1 MRTGHG
7 GRMTDLHRRI
17 CITLAVLA
25 LYRLGVHIPIPGVDA
40 DLYLT
45 RFGEGSH
52 LFLRGFPGASSLAL
66 QSVSIFTLGIAPYL
80 TAALLVRLAS
90 LAFTGLRDLEDG
102 TPSQQ
107 RRVVMGTRL
116 LALALVV
123 PQAYGLAMGLEWFGD
138 FAGEFIPA
146 PGLAYRWSV
155 VVTLVASTAAIM
167 WLADQITL
175 HGLGNGIALIL
186 FADIVWDLPR
196 TLAGFV
202 ELTRTGAIP
211 FEILAGLGLLTIAL
225 VALVVNVGRAALHA
239 GLRFPEQQDGARTL
253 AVRPAS
259 IPLPVIAGGLVS
271 AVLAIWLMSTA
282 FYLVTSIAFGDDG
295 YAIDGWVAWMW
306 YGHPA
311 HIAVSAVLIVAM
323 AYFYS
328 LAVIRPKRA
337 AAFLESK
344 GARIFRA
351 RPGQETENALR
362 QVLFRLALIGG
373 GVLALIYLLPEILL
387 GFLPQLPGSI
397 GGAGLLIAVAV
408 ALDTLHEGA
417 HRLHR
422 QNGGGPPGE
431 HLSIAMG
438 PEYRSRISAGGR

>member
-1 MRTGHG
+1 
-7 GRMTDLHRRI
+7 MTDLYKRI

-25 LYRLGVHIPIPGVDA
+25 FYRLGVHIPIPGVDA

-45 RFGEGSH
+45 RFAEGSH

-90 LAFTGLRDLEDG
+90 LAFTGLRELEDG

-116 LALALVV
+116 IALVLVV
-123 PQAYGLAMGLEWFGD
+123 PRAYGLAMGLEWFGD
-138 FAGEFIPA
+138 FAGEFIPV

-155 VVTLVASTAAIM
+155 VATLLASTAAIM

-175 HGLGNGIALIL
+175 RGVGNGIALIL
-186 FADIVWDLPR
+186 FADIVWELPR
-196 TLAGFV
+196 KLAGFV
-202 ELTRTGAIP
+202 ELTRTGAIE
-211 FEILAGLGLLTIAL
+211 FEILVGLGVLTIAL
-225 VALVVNVGRAALHA
+225 VALVVNVGRAAIHA
-239 GLRFPEQQDGARTL
+239 GLRFPERQAGVGTL
-253 AVRPAS
+253 AVRQAA

-271 AVLAIWLMSTA
+271 AVLAMWIVSSI
-282 FYLVTSIAFGDDG
+282 FQLVTLIAVGDDD
-295 YAIDGWVAWMW
+295 YIIDGWVAWMW

-311 HIAVSAVLIVAM
+311 RIAMSAVLIVAM
-323 AYFYS
+323 AYLYS
-328 LAVIRPKRA
+328 LAVFRPKRA

-351 RPGQETENALR
+351 RPGRETERALR

-373 GVLALIYLLPEILL
+373 SVLALVYLLPEILA

-408 ALDTLHEGA
+408 TLDTLHEGA

-422 QNGGGPPGE
+422 QNGGRPPGRNLE
-431 HLSIAMG
+431 IAMG
-438 PEYRSRISAGGR
+438 SGDRSGFSAGGR

>member
-1 MRTGHG
+1 
-7 GRMTDLHRRI
+7 MTDLYRRV
-17 CITLAVLA
+17 CITLAGLA

-45 RFGEGSH
+45 RVVEGGL
-52 LFLRGFPGASSLAL
+52 LFPSGFPGVSSFAL
-66 QSVSIFTLGIAPYL
+66 QSVSIFTFGIAPYL

-90 LAFTGLRDLEDG
+90 LAFTGLRELEDG
-102 TPSQQ
+102 PPSQQ

-155 VVTLVASTAAIM
+155 VATLVASTAAIM

-175 HGLGNGIALIL
+175 RGVGNGIALIL
-186 FADIVWDLPR
+186 FADIAWELPR
-196 TLAGFV
+196 KLAGFI
-202 ELTRTGAIP
+202 ELTRTGGLP
-211 FEILAGLGLLTIAL
+211 FEILVGLGILTIAL

-239 GLRFPEQQDGARTL
+239 GLRFPERQDGARTL

-259 IPLPVIAGGLVS
+259 IPLPMIAGGLVS

-295 YAIDGWVAWMW
+295 YTIDGWVAWIW

-337 AAFLESK
+337 AAFLERK

-351 RPGQETENALR
+351 RPGQETEKALR
-362 QVLFRLALIGG
+362 RALFRLALIGG
-373 GVLALIYLLPEILL
+373 GVLALVYLLPEILV

-408 ALDTLHEGA
+408 TLDTLHEGA

-422 QNGGGPPGE
+422 QNGRRPPGKNLE
-431 HLSIAMG
+431 IAMG
-438 PEYRSRISAGGR
+438 SGDRSGISAGGR